1 MKAIACLVALGCLVG
16 CQTIDYSNVYRVGI
30 DPALDNAYQE
40 DIVQA
45 LEEWETKAGTHQLHF
60 VVSIGSCDR
69 SDGPHLICYQPG
81 SNEWFT
87 QNDPGGHIG
96 LTSTG
101 YGTSSSNVTLKVAAL
116 QDPIL
121 RAQTIRHE
129 TGHALGLVHT
139 NELTPPQPSDQVA
152 IMCGNE
158 NCAAQ
163 HVTCLDIKQFMSY
176 RHYPWGPKDD
186 FCQDPTEPAVK
197 HLQWVDSTNWD

>member
-30 DPALDNAYQE
+30 DPAFDNAYQE
-40 DIVQA
+40 EILQTM
-45 LEEWETKAGTHQLHF
+45 EEWEAKVGTRQLHF

-69 SDGPHLICYQPG
+69 SDGPHLICIHPG
-81 SNEWFT
+81 SDEWFA
-87 QNDPGGHIG
+87 QNDAGGGHIG

-101 YGTSSSNVTLKVAAL
+101 YGTSSSNMYLKLSAL
-116 QDPIL
+116 QDPVL
-121 RAQTIRHE
+121 RYQCTLHE
-129 TGHALGLVHT
+129 MGHALGLVHT
-139 NELTPPQPSDQVA
+139 NLLSPVPSGHH
-152 IMCGNE
+152 IMDPGSGSATE
-158 NCAAQ
+158 
-163 HVTCLDIKQFMSY
+163 HVTCEDVKQFMSY